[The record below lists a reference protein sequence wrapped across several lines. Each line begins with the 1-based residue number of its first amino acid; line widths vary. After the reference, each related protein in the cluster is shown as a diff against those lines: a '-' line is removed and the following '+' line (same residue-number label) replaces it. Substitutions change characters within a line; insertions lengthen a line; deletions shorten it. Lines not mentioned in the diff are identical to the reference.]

1 MTYEGWSEIMYA
13 VQDSSTPYGYFYF
26 LLIIMLGPIFAL
38 QLFLVVISNKYNA
51 VKAAEAE
58 AQSKEGKSR
67 LAKENSSSSYNNRSM
82 RRNRIA
88 PEESDGDA
96 AQSEHK
102 TEDAGAASI
111 KRGSLRDGGDPAL
124 KLDPSFRQQRRR
136 TRLQRLQ
143 IFLQDVALSEGLAN
157 VMIGLICLNMLILAM
172 DSHVNLCELDD
183 PSLYAVFRT
192 NSDIFFSR
200 AEEKRTWG
208 VNRSVLT
215 YKAIIEGSNIIFAC
229 LFVVELLI
237 KMLGL
242 GPRLFLLDPSTRIL
256 NLLDVLIVALSVSE
270 VPSTFQHTKCY
281 LQAET
286 CFQAE
291 QCGAGTGF
299 AIMRVFRLIRLG
311 KLLRKV
317 PEIYK
322 QCLAIE
328 KSVSAVGA
336 LMTLLVLFILIF
348 VILGMNVF
356 GGVMTQEFDPAELMR
371 GSNVYIEL
379 PLDPYRTER
388 PASMPGRRG
397 VITDVDTV
405 NHANNP
411 WKVRVW
417 KTRGLEHV
425 LGLGL
430 DRSVWASD
438 GGAPVANASVIT
450 GIVPRLNYDDFFS
463 ALITTFQIVTT
474 EGWNED
480 MYDAAGPGG
489 SAAALFF
496 YGVIIVG
503 NWMLLNM
510 FIAIIIQKFAEQ
522 RTKAV
527 DQAYVEMKR
536 HFVQRFSSMTEH
548 ELDDELQQIFKRTD
562 ADSSGVIDKNEM
574 HALLERDIH
583 VVLPEREFT
592 RLFNKYDED
601 RSGQI
606 EYNEFWHLIHDLL
619 QQSMQEVDAS
629 SGHAEKAAPPDP
641 TPTGTPRMA
650 MTPRGTHLTHSAT
663 AIMTAIHLKHEAE
676 QHQYFHRGESY
687 DQHSVAPAVA
697 KTWAARVR
705 VACAKLTEN
714 KRFDRF
720 ILMCIFYS
728 SITLALDAP
737 LLPDRHS
744 IRPFLVASD
753 YLMNFVFICECLAK
767 VVAQTLRVY
776 LSSNWS
782 RLDALIV
789 TTAILDMTLNALLD
803 GNVAALAPL
812 KTLRILRA
820 LRPLRLIARAKGLRV
835 LIAAMFSSVKPILAT
850 GVIAIAICALLGL
863 VGMQLLLGKM
873 GTCSDNKVQFMRDCW
888 GVDGDGV
895 LREWVRYPANFD
907 YQFESIVTV
916 FTIATQVSV
925 DFKPLLLVGCMHAR
939 VPHLMHLCLCAG

>member
-26 LLIIMLGPIFAL
+26 LLIIVLGPIFAL

-58 AQSKEGKSR
+58 AQSKEAKSR
-67 LAKENSSSSYNNRSM
+67 LAKESSSSSYNHRNM

-96 AQSEHK
+96 AQSQHK
-102 TEDAGAASI
+102 TDDAGAANI
-111 KRGSLRDGGDPAL
+111 KRGAVHDGGDPAL
-124 KLDPSFRQQRRR
+124 KVDPSFRQQRRR

-299 AIMRVFRLIRLG
+299 ALMRVFRLIRLG

-411 WKVRVW
+411 W
-417 KTRGLEHV
+417 
-425 LGLGL
+425 
-430 DRSVWASD
+430 
-438 GGAPVANASVIT
+438 
-450 GIVPRLNYDDFFS
+450 
-463 ALITTFQIVTT
+463 
-474 EGWNED
+474 
-480 MYDAAGPGG
+480 
-489 SAAALFF
+489 
-496 YGVIIVG
+496 
-503 NWMLLNM
+503 
-510 FIAIIIQKFAEQ
+510 
-522 RTKAV
+522 
-527 DQAYVEMKR
+527 
-536 HFVQRFSSMTEH
+536 
-548 ELDDELQQIFKRTD
+548 
-562 ADSSGVIDKNEM
+562 
-574 HALLERDIH
+574 
-583 VVLPEREFT
+583 
-592 RLFNKYDED
+592 
-601 RSGQI
+601 
-606 EYNEFWHLIHDLL
+606 
-619 QQSMQEVDAS
+619 
-629 SGHAEKAAPPDP
+629 
-641 TPTGTPRMA
+641 
-650 MTPRGTHLTHSAT
+650 
-663 AIMTAIHLKHEAE
+663 
-676 QHQYFHRGESY
+676 
-687 DQHSVAPAVA
+687 
-697 KTWAARVR
+697 
-705 VACAKLTEN
+705 
-714 KRFDRF
+714 
-720 ILMCIFYS
+720 
-728 SITLALDAP
+728 
-737 LLPDRHS
+737 
-744 IRPFLVASD
+744 
-753 YLMNFVFICECLAK
+753 
-767 VVAQTLRVY
+767 
-776 LSSNWS
+776 
-782 RLDALIV
+782 
-789 TTAILDMTLNALLD
+789 
-803 GNVAALAPL
+803 
-812 KTLRILRA
+812 
-820 LRPLRLIARAKGLRV
+820 
-835 LIAAMFSSVKPILAT
+835 
-850 GVIAIAICALLGL
+850 
-863 VGMQLLLGKM
+863 
-873 GTCSDNKVQFMRDCW
+873 
-888 GVDGDGV
+888 
-895 LREWVRYPANFD
+895 
-907 YQFESIVTV
+907 
-916 FTIATQVSV
+916 
-925 DFKPLLLVGCMHAR
+925 
-939 VPHLMHLCLCAG
+939 